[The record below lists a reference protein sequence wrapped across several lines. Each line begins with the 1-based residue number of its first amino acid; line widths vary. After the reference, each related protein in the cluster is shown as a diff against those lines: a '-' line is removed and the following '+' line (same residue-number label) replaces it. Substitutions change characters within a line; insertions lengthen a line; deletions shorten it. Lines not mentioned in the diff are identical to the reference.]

1 MQALELKVYELFKT
15 RFSEEEAT
23 MIVEYIEAKTE
34 KKCEEKKDVLA
45 TKSDINDVRLE
56 IRETKVDII
65 KWLIGTGIAIVSII
79 IAAVKLL

>member
-1 MQALELKVYELFKT
+1 MQAIELKVYELFKS
-15 RFSEEEAT
+15 RFSEAEAT
-23 MIVEYIEAKTE
+23 MIVEYIEAKAE
-34 KKCEEKKDVLA
+34 KKYEEKKDILA

-79 IAAVKLL
+79 IAVIKFL